1 MMLSGSTTLS
11 TRGRLSGSARALRG
25 ARGLRFSGSGSLAAI
40 LSSTAAICACVSAI
54 AVSRSS
60 SASSSCAGSSFSDFG
75 PNLVR
80 R

>member
-1 MMLSGSTTLS
+1 MLSGSNRRS
-11 TRGRLSGSARALRG
+11 TRDRCSGSARALRG

-40 LSSTAAICACVSAI
+40 FSSTAAICAYVSAM
-54 AVSRSS
+54 AVSKSS

-75 PNLVR
+75 PNFVR